1 MTMYVDPKSHTTA
14 TLYGNEAA
22 MQAVHTQGA
31 ATGGPKAPAYP
42 ADAVLALVTWAQRD
56 DPHWFGARI
65 PDKPLSV
72 EFVQVAAAGR
82 ASLYRRFA
90 GPEFIE
96 GHPAAGIA
104 AQRANF
110 IQSLAPAELP

>member
-1 MTMYVDPKSHTTA
+1 MYVDPKSHTTA
-14 TLYGNEAA
+14 TLYGNETA

-31 ATGGPKAPAYP
+31 AMGGTKAPAYP

-72 EFVQVAAAGR
+72 EFVQVAAAGLPN
-82 ASLYRRFA
+82 LYRRFA
-90 GPEFIE
+90 GPEFLE
-96 GHPAAGIA
+96 DHPAAGIA
-104 AQRANF
+104 TQRVNF
-110 IQSLAPAELP
+110 VQNLAPTQLP